1 MNTFIQRTRLV
12 VRLVARTAMRA
23 AGLYAAA
30 TLLLPLS
37 ASAQN
42 FPTRPINVIYNNTP
56 GSGPDVMGRMMATEA
71 AKILGQSVVY
81 ENRTG
86 ANGRLIIPAL
96 KAAAGDGHV
105 LGLVTDG
112 LVISQPIAD
121 PSFQFE
127 AGKDYEA
134 VGVLFESPFV
144 LAIRPGLPYSDLKG
158 LIANAKANP
167 GKINFSITAGAS
179 SQFLA
184 ERFVRVLDISVTMI
198 PYKGGEAGAM
208 ATLGGQTDMLFSTST
223 AKPHIDAGKLLGVIT
238 TGSERWKLFPAIPTL
253 RESGVPFTASSGY
266 PLIAPPGTPRAV
278 LVRINRAF
286 EQASRSQEILR
297 RMQDF
302 GYTSLAGMSVDDTA
316 NYLRSEIEAWTPVIR
331 KAGIKME

>member
-1 MNTFIQRTRLV
+1 MRSPFRKPASQIRAFVRTVLCSV
-12 VRLVARTAMRA
+12 LFATGTLVAVPAFSQA
-23 AGLYAAA
+23 
-30 TLLLPLS
+30 
-37 ASAQN
+37 

-56 GSGPDVMGRMMATEA
+56 GSGPDVMGRLMATEA
-71 AKILGQSVVY
+71 ARILGQSVVY

-86 ANGRLIIPAL
+86 ANGRLVIPAL
-96 KAAAGDGHV
+96 KASAGDAH
-105 LGLVTDG
+105 LLCLVTDG

-121 PSFQFE
+121 PAFQFE

-144 LAIRPGLPYSDLKG
+144 LAIRPGLPYADLKG
-158 LIANAKANP
+158 LIAHAKANP

-184 ERFVRVLDISVTMI
+184 ERFVRALDIAVTMI

-223 AKPHIDAGKLLGVIT
+223 AKPHIDAGKLLGIIT
-238 TGSERWKLFPAIPTL
+238 TGSDRWKLFPAIPTL
-253 RESGVPFTASSGY
+253 RESGVQFTASSGY

-278 LVRINRAF
+278 LARINRAF
-286 EQASRSQEILR
+286 EQASRSPEIIR

-302 GYTSLAGMSVDDTA
+302 GYTSLAGMTVDETSG
-316 NYLRSEIEAWTPVIR
+316 YIRSEIEAWTPVIR

>member
-1 MNTFIQRTRLV
+1 MQATIPCSVPPARGLQRLFAGA
-12 VRLVARTAMRA
+12 L
-23 AGLYAAA
+23 AGLALAAA
-30 TLLLPLS
+30 TVC
-37 ASAQN
+37 AQN

-56 GSGPDVMGRMMATEA
+56 GSGPDVMGRLMATEA
-71 AKILGQSVVY
+71 AKILGQSVIY

-96 KAAAGDGHV
+96 KASAGDAHV

-121 PSFQFE
+121 PGFQFE

-134 VGVLFESPFV
+134 VSVLFESPFV
-144 LAIRPGLPYSDLKG
+144 LAIRPGMAFTDLRG
-158 LIANAKANP
+158 FIAYAKANP
-167 GKINFSITAGAS
+167 GKINFSVTAGAS

-184 ERFVRVLDISVTMI
+184 ERFVRALDVSVTLI
-198 PYKGGEAGAM
+198 PYKGGEAGVM
-208 ATLGGQTDMLFSTST
+208 AALGGQTDMLFSTST
-223 AKPHIDAGKLLGVIT
+223 AKPHVDSGKLLAVIT
-238 TGSERWKLFPAIPTL
+238 TGSERWKLFPAVPTL

-278 LVRINRAF
+278 LARINRAF
-286 EQASRSQEILR
+286 EQASRSPDIIK

-302 GYTSLAGMSVDDTA
+302 GYTSLAGMSA
-316 NYLRSEIEAWTPVIR
+316 EESSAYIRAEIEAWTPIIR
-331 KAGIKME
+331 RAGIRME